1 MEQVQSGIF
10 DLSIDGGV
18 YLYMDDGKIL
28 RYAGDK
34 NTITPIILNKI
45 PGEWSIDT
53 SKTSIFITRSYL
65 SYTYILNGDRIWIFQ
80 PDSKRFQD
88 VKAWNYI

>member
-45 PGEWSIDT
+45 P
-53 SKTSIFITRSYL
+53 
-65 SYTYILNGDRIWIFQ
+65 
-80 PDSKRFQD
+80 
-88 VKAWNYI
+88 